1 MSISSLRARPARGAF
16 ARLAIPLLASLGAIT
31 LVACSDDG
39 PDGTKVPTTGGAVT
53 ADSGRLTLTVPAGA
67 LRSDAHIA
75 VTTAS
80 VPTDATA
87 IPESAYDLAP
97 SSLTF
102 SSPVTIT
109 LRPRG
114 AIPNGVATEWAVAV
128 ERNGTTTEVPAT
140 LANGTFTAQLSTLG
154 RVWVRRMHVEQVT
167 LDRGAAVLDAGK
179 TLQLRAT
186 ASGAAG
192 QPLTSPAV
200 TFTSDNTAAA
210 TVTAAGMVSAVA
222 PGVARISA
230 RSEGK
235 EAVATITVVRRSA
248 ASIEILPRT
257 ATTIVGET
265 VTLTAVLRD
274 SVGAIVDR
282 APTWSS
288 RDPSV
293 ATISATGVVTS
304 IAPGV
309 ATIQA
314 NADNAVGVSTIVV
327 QQLPVRITSVVSLEN
342 GEPEPLGEV
351 TGSVAVSIEV
361 TPDRLA
367 RQLTLVMVCPGRADV
382 TLATHTLDTSA
393 PGTYAFGVHTAT
405 WDPQTGIP
413 TIPNGACALRARL
426 TYADGS
432 AVRESAPVN
441 VTLANQSR
449 FLASYEITDGRQA
462 VLGITP
468 VSRVT
473 GTSGIAWVAGS
484 VTLRLLGV
492 NYAPNATIS
501 SIGGTFLGR
510 TFTAVAPAA
519 GTNRFTIEFPN
530 DGSERGIAGY
540 TSPLEGDKPAVT
552 AMSVSGG
559 PTFSTIDATTLYVD
573 NAAPLAPSAF
583 TLAGATTVGGS
594 LWVPGAYVFNRP
606 EVYASVGDTLG
617 GSGLAGRAFY
627 GQLATQ
633 PGLSGGSA
641 TGATCATGTLLQVT
655 TAADLRALRPA
666 GQTTPLPNEFR
677 LRAVEWDRMG
687 NVRCTELSTTF
698 GVTDP

>member
-1 MSISSLRARPARGAF
+1 MSIFSLRARPARGARL
-16 ARLAIPLLASLGAIT
+16 RLAISLLTSLGA
-31 LVACSDDG
+31 LALAACGDDG

-87 IPESAYDLAP
+87 IPESAYDLSP

-114 AIPNGVATEWAVAV
+114 AIPNANASEWAIAV
-128 ERNGTTTEVPAT
+128 DRNGTTTEVPAT
-140 LANGTFTAQLSTLG
+140 LSNGTFTAQLTTLG
-154 RVWVRRMHVEQVT
+154 HVWVRRMHVEQVT
-167 LDRGAAVLDAGK
+167 LDRGTAVLDAGK

-186 ASGAAG
+186 MAGAAG
-192 QPLTSPAV
+192 QPLTSPTLA
-200 TFTSDNTAAA
+200 FTSDNTGVATVAAA
-210 TVTAAGMVSAVA
+210 GLVTAVA

-248 ASIEILPRT
+248 NTIEILPRT
-257 ATTIVGET
+257 ATTIVGEPL
-265 VTLTAVLRD
+265 TLTAVLRD

-293 ATISATGVVTS
+293 ATVSATGVVTPL
-304 IAPGV
+304 APGA

-314 NADNAVGVSTIVV
+314 TADNAVGVSTVVV
-327 QQLPVRITSVVSLEN
+327 QQLPVRVTSVVSLEN

-367 RQLTLVMVCPGRADV
+367 RQVTLVLVCPGRTDV
-382 TLATHTLDTSA
+382 TLATHTLDSSA
-393 PGTYAFGVHTAT
+393 PGTYAFAVHTAT
-405 WDPQTGIP
+405 FDAQTGIP
-413 TIPNGACALRARL
+413 TTPNGACALRARL
-426 TYADGS
+426 TYADATS
-432 AVRESAPVN
+432 RESTPVN
-441 VTLANQSR
+441 VTLANQSH

-462 VLGITP
+462 VLGIAP
-468 VSRVT
+468 VSRLTGGGVT
-473 GTSGIAWVAGS
+473 RVAGS

-492 NYAPNATIS
+492 NYAPGATIS

-510 TFTAVAPAA
+510 TFTGVAPAA
-519 GTNRFTIEFPN
+519 GTNRFTIDFPN

-559 PTFSTIDATTLYVD
+559 PTFTTVEAATLYVD
-573 NAAPLAPSAF
+573 NAAPLAPSTF
-583 TLAGATTVGGS
+583 TLAGATTTGGT
-594 LWVPGAYVFNRP
+594 LWVPGTYAFDRP
-606 EVYASVGDTLG
+606 EVYAAVGDTIG

-633 PGLSGGSA
+633 AGLSGGSA
-641 TGATCATGTLLQVT
+641 TGSECGAGTLLQVT

-666 GQTTPLPNEFR
+666 GQTTPLANEFR

-687 NVRCTELSTTF
+687 NVRCTELGTTF
-698 GVTDP
+698 GVSDP

>member
-1 MSISSLRARPARGAF
+1 MSITSPRARPARGAL
-16 ARLAIPLLASLGAIT
+16 ARFAIPLLASLGALA
-31 LVACSDDG
+31 LVACGDDG
-39 PDGTKVPTTGGAVT
+39 PDGTMVPTTGGAVT

-75 VTTAS
+75 VATAS

-87 IPESAYDLAP
+87 VPESAYDLSP
-97 SSLTF
+97 SSLAF
-102 SSPVTIT
+102 SSPVTVT

-114 AIPNGVATEWAVAV
+114 TIPNAAATEWAVAV

-140 LANGTFTAQLSTLG
+140 LSNGTFTAQLTTLG
-154 RVWVRRMHVEQVT
+154 RVWSRRMHVEQVT
-167 LDRGAAVLDAGK
+167 LDRGTAVLDAGK

-186 ASGAAG
+186 ASSAAG
-192 QPLTSPAV
+192 QPLTSPAL
-200 TFTSDNTAAA
+200 TLTSDNTSVA
-210 TVTAAGMVSAVA
+210 TVTPAGLVTAIA
-222 PGVARISA
+222 PGIARISA

-248 ASIEILPRT
+248 VSIEILPRT
-257 ATTIVGET
+257 ATAIVGEP

-288 RDPSV
+288 RDPAV
-293 ATISATGVVTS
+293 ATINAAGVVTP
-304 IAPGV
+304 IAPGL

-314 NADNAVGVSTIVV
+314 NADNAVGVSAVVV

-367 RQLTLVMVCPGRADV
+367 RQLTLVLLCPGRAEV
-382 TLATHTLDTSA
+382 TLATHTLTSSA
-393 PGTYAFGVHTAT
+393 PGSYAFAVHTAT

-426 TYADGS
+426 VYADDT
-432 AVRESAPVN
+432 ARESPTVN
-441 VTLANQSR
+441 ATLANQSR
-449 FLASYEITDGRQA
+449 FLASYDVADGRQT
-462 VLGITP
+462 VLGIAP
-468 VSRVT
+468 ASRAT
-473 GTSGIAWVAGS
+473 GSDGFSRVAGS

-492 NYAPNATIS
+492 NYAPGATIS

-510 TFTAVAPAA
+510 TFTNVTPAA

-552 AMSVSGG
+552 AMSVAGG
-559 PTFSTIDATTLYVD
+559 PTFSTVDAATLFVD
-573 NAAPLAPSAF
+573 NAPPLAPSAF
-583 TLAGATTVGGS
+583 TLAGATTIGGTP
-594 LWVPGAYVFNRP
+594 WVPGAYVFDRP
-606 EVYASVGDTLG
+606 EVYVSRGDTLG

-633 PGLSGGSA
+633 AGLSGGSA
-641 TGATCATGTLLQVT
+641 TGTACAAGTLLQVT

-666 GQTTPLPNEFR
+666 GQTTPLANEFR

-687 NVRCTELSTTF
+687 NVRCTELGTTF
-698 GVTDP
+698 GVSDP